1 MKEVEKLW
9 NSGVIIFFVGVGDG
23 VDWLEFRGM
32 VFRFSYVFD
41 VVMFSVLDFIRDRF
55 IKIVC
60 EGWFLIGYYN

>member
-23 VDWLEFRGM
+23 VDWFEFSGM

-60 EGWFLIGYYN
+60 EGWFFYLLG